1 MIAHYLNRGHS
12 LEELLG
18 MNFLE
23 RMFLLAAWELEV
35 DALNGQ

>member
-1 MIAHYLNRGHS
+1 MIAHYLNRGHR

-18 MNFLE
+18 MSFLE

-35 DALNGQ
+35 EALNGE

>member
-18 MNFLE
+18 MSFLE

-35 DALNGQ
+35 DAMNGQ